1 MIIVIRWYKRVKSV
15 FYNYDKFFL
24 GDYLVFYIYMIK
36 VYILFFSG
44 VFGLSVMVGFSFDS
58 GIEVEFVMGR

>member
-1 MIIVIRWYKRVKSV
+1 M
-15 FYNYDKFFL
+15 KFFL
-24 GDYLVFYIYMIK
+24 GENLVFYIYIIK